1 MMVALHVGKNVNITV
16 NSVAFYPE
24 HYGSQ
29 WLQNAN
35 LCISNSFL
43 PGNIWYF
50 LCNNQQWRLQNVKL
64 PIAINFMLILN

>member
-35 LCISNSFL
+35 LCISNSYLEIFDIFCVITSNE
-43 PGNIWYF
+43 GY
-50 LCNNQQWRLQNVKL
+50 K
-64 PIAINFMLILN
+64 M

>member
-1 MMVALHVGKNVNITV
+1 MIISNIMMVALHVGKNVNITV
-16 NSVAFYPE
+16 NSVAFYAE

-43 PGNIWYF
+43 PGNI
-50 LCNNQQWRLQNVKL
+50 
-64 PIAINFMLILN
+64 